1 MDHSDDSLE
10 ELAHAAL
17 AAHLRAERAR
27 AGLTQ
32 ADLSDH
38 TGIHTTTLSRIEN
51 GKLSMTIEQILRI
64 APALGVTAGEFVDS
78 AQAQV
83 AKVAKRRRRKE
94 LSE

>member
-32 ADLSDH
+32 AGLSDR

-51 GKLSMTIEQILRI
+51 GKLAITLEQILKI
-64 APALGVTAGEFVDS
+64 APALGVTAGDFVDS

-83 AKVAKRRRRKE
+83 SKVVKGRRRKE